1 MAGVAIPEPAFE
13 FDRFFES
20 HYGRIARVIARVV
33 RDPARAEE
41 LAVDVFWKF
50 WRTHPASLEAAGA
63 WVYRA
68 GVRAG
73 LDRFRG
79 VRTPEQLHAAAEEQ
93 EQVRAVLA
101 RLNARQAE
109 LLVLRADG
117 LSYEELAAT
126 LRLSQASVGTL
137 LTRAQKAFKKDY
149 LRHYGKPRY

>member
-1 MAGVAIPEPAFE
+1 
-13 FDRFFES
+13 
-20 HYGRIARVIARVV
+20 
-33 RDPARAEE
+33 
-41 LAVDVFWKF
+41 
-50 WRTHPASLEAAGA
+50 
-63 WVYRA
+63 
-68 GVRAG
+68 
-73 LDRFRG
+73 G